1 MNSNYYHGLTKT
13 FNKLGIMSANIG
25 ISWAIYWAGFASK
38 LWKVGSDTFCND
50 TPFKQKYGEQIW
62 APRYFLT
69 QKLSHEEKDYFKDF

>member
-1 MNSNYYHGLTKT
+1 MGSAGLFTG
-13 FNKLGIMSANIG
+13 L
-25 ISWAIYWAGFASK
+25 K

-69 QKLSHEEKDYFKDF
+69 QKLSHKEKDYFKDF